1 MWKRSPALQ
10 RVWRHYFAMWV
21 KQKICWD
28 GFKRIGST
36 GIRNDNVTKII
47 GAESFPASVA
57 SEHNTEYWWVCE
69 ADELHKMTSASV
81 APTWPQ
87 LQLSHN
93 YCKQT
98 KESWWPCRYENTSVW
113 RLAFPGTEY
122 LWVVSA
128 AKVLFPSSAFQP
140 QLVLSHSGL
149 YIQCE
154 SGWCCSLPL
163 VFVYLLHVPEHVT
176 GCGLEWQSHFSRR
189 GFRMPDMCFLLVL
202 IPRSHTTSPS

>member
-10 RVWRHYFAMWV
+10 WVWRHYFAMWV

-36 GIRNDNVTKII
+36 GIRNNNVTKII
-47 GAESFPASVA
+47 GASQQVLHLNTTQSTGECARLTSCIKWRLLQWRRLD
-57 SEHNTEYWWVCE
+57 HNF
-69 ADELHKMTSASV
+69 
-81 APTWPQ
+81 
-87 LQLSHN
+87 QLSHN